1 MERRSG
7 RSRHAARRFDDS
19 VDTSSDGTR
28 RVNRKSTRL
37 SGEADASDTDS
48 TGPVRRRR
56 TASRKGNG
64 ARCVPESEVDSDV
77 KADGKAD
84 GKDGKAGEKGG
95 EKGAGKGD
103 GKGAGKGAGK
113 DDGKNDGK
121 DDGKDDEPC
130 ESREMETSEQE
141 NASVEDFA
149 AKEIERRE
157 RSRQARECRQMHEQ
171 VCRNATAF
179 MFTFFNTVVLSD
191 VAQSARWRAP
201 LATVSGFAGA
211 LAGTRTSRYY
221 DDVRGACDSFRN
233 SYAHRQ
239 ELESFAR
246 DLKTIATAVSPVKR
260 RIPDTYQAP
269 TNPGPV
275 MPDAFACGE
284 W

>member
-1 MERRSG
+1 MERRSR

-19 VDTSSDGTR
+19 VDTSSDRTR
-28 RVNRKSTRL
+28 RVNCKSTRL
-37 SGEADASDTDS
+37 SGDADASDTDS

-56 TASRKGNG
+56 TSSRKGNG
-64 ARCVPESEVDSDV
+64 ARCVPESEVHSDV
-77 KADGKAD
+77 KADGQA
-84 GKDGKAGEKGG
+84 DGKAGEKGG
-95 EKGAGKGD
+95 EKGD
-103 GKGAGKGAGK
+103 GKGAGKSAGGGA
-113 DDGKNDGK
+113 GKNDGK

-141 NASVEDFA
+141 NASAEDVA

-171 VCRNATAF
+171 VCKKATAF

-201 LATVSGFAGA
+201 LATVSEFAGA

-221 DDVRGACDSFRN
+221 DDVRGACDGFRN

-246 DLKTIATAVSPVKR
+246 DLKTIATTASPVKR